1 MEQMFRRTAQ
11 QALEQLDTTTQG
23 LSDAEI
29 AKRRETYGENALA
42 EEKKKSPLVVFLEQ
56 FKDLLV
62 IILIAAAVIS
72 ALSGNGESTIVIV
85 AVITLNAILGTVQ
98 HFKAEKSLESLKALS
113 SPSDAKWRE
122 GGSSF
127 QRNRSGRHPAAGSRG
142 PCGSRWAYH
151 RKLLVTGQ

>member
-72 ALSGNGESTIVIV
+72 ALSGNGEK
-85 AVITLNAILGTVQ
+85 
-98 HFKAEKSLESLKALS
+98 HH
-113 SPSDAKWRE
+113 RY
-122 GGSSF
+122 
-127 QRNRSGRHPAAGSRG
+127 RSGYYPECNFRYSTAF
-142 PCGSRWAYH
+142 
-151 RKLLVTGQ
+151 